1 MKRTSLGVRKLLMF
15 AANSGEPTVIQLR
28 ANGATPE
35 MFATPYV
42 SHQTDTFGFYHEGLK
57 GRRVSL

>member
-1 MKRTSLGVRKLLMF
+1 MF
-15 AANSGEPTVIQLR
+15 AAHSGEPTAIQLR